1 MGILLKISR
10 YFVLFV
16 LIILLASLFSEQSWV
31 LYQSV
36 FREPGGSWLDL
47 SDAVGFILNYMVL
60 VPFLLVLLGE
70 KSRYWVTAILLIP
83 ILLFEISSGFRFVTV
98 DISLVVIGLGIGF
111 VARYLAART
120 LGKMPALGPMRKYF

>member
-111 VARYLAART
+111 VARYPAART